1 MIENKLARSSTP
13 GIAALQRTVNK
24 KFLLPTYIIVSFLF
38 LISEKSDFR
47 AIRFIKALINDGIT
61 YSIYIVNA
69 PVNLILGAGS
79 EARQYFNFNIVL
91 ENKKLKDEI
100 DQLVSEKKELL
111 FFKNEN
117 ENLRRVLNIKN
128 KDAYTAV
135 YTKIIH
141 EDTNEFAKNL
151 IITIGSNE
159 NIQLGQAVVRNNV
172 YLGKISEVNLLSSKV
187 MVITDINSR
196 VPVVIPSKGVNAILK
211 GNGLGGAQLLFLPQ
225 NVSLENNDQIYTSG
239 TDGSIKEGLYVGK
252 ISTDNKKDLKNRRY
266 LVDLGFKEHQLNYVS
281 VLKIARQ

>member
-1 MIENKLARSSTP
+1 MIQNKLARSSTP
-13 GIAALQRTVNK
+13 GVAALQRTISK
-24 KFLLPTYIIVSFLF
+24 KFLLPSYIIISFLF

-69 PVNLILGAGS
+69 PVNSILGAGS
-79 EARQYFNFNIVL
+79 TAKQYFNFNIVL
-91 ENKKLKDEI
+91 ENKKLKEEI

-128 KDAYTAV
+128 KDAYIAV

-187 MVITDINSR
+187 MVVTDINSR

-225 NVSLENNDQIYTSG
+225 NVALENNDQIYTSG
-239 TDGSIKEGLYVGK
+239 TDGSIKEGLYIGK
-252 ISTDNKKDLKNRRY
+252 ISADNKKDPKNRRY
-266 LVDLGFKEHQLNYVS
+266 SVDLGFKEHQLNYVS
-281 VLKIARQ
+281 VLKITR

>member
-24 KFLLPTYIIVSFLF
+24 RFLLPAYIIISFLF

-252 ISTDNKKDLKNRRY
+252 ISIDNKKDLKNRRY

-281 VLKIARQ
+281 VLKIAR

>member
-1 MIENKLARSSTP
+1 MIQNKLARSSTP
-13 GIAALQRTVNK
+13 GVAALQRTISK
-24 KFLLPTYIIVSFLF
+24 KFLLPSYIIISFLF

-79 EARQYFNFNIVL
+79 TAKQYFNFNIVL

-128 KDAYTAV
+128 KDAYIAV

-187 MVITDINSR
+187 MVVTDINSR

-225 NVSLENNDQIYTSG
+225 NVVLENNDQIYTSG
-239 TDGSIKEGLYVGK
+239 TDGSIKEGLYIGK
-252 ISTDNKKDLKNRRY
+252 ISADNKKDPKNRRY
-266 LVDLGFKEHQLNYVS
+266 SVDLGFKEHQLNYVS
-281 VLKIARQ
+281 VLKITRQ

>member
-1 MIENKLARSSTP
+1 MIQNKLARSSTP
-13 GIAALQRTVNK
+13 GVAALQRTISK
-24 KFLLPTYIIVSFLF
+24 KFLLPSYIIISFLF

-69 PVNLILGAGS
+69 PVNSILGAGS
-79 EARQYFNFNIVL
+79 TAKQYFNFNIVL
-91 ENKKLKDEI
+91 ENKKLKEEI

-128 KDAYTAV
+128 KDSYIAV

-159 NIQLGQAVVRNNV
+159 NVQLGQAVVRNNV

-187 MVITDINSR
+187 MVVTDINSR

-225 NVSLENNDQIYTSG
+225 NVVLENNDQIYTSG
-239 TDGSIKEGLYVGK
+239 TDGSIKEGLYIGK
-252 ISTDNKKDLKNRRY
+252 ISADNKKDPKNRRY
-266 LVDLGFKEHQLNYVS
+266 TVDLGFKEHQLNYVS
-281 VLKIARQ
+281 VLKITR